1 MAMSDLSV
9 TRSTSSESK
18 SVPSESKS
26 VSSETKSVSSYSQSN
41 GVTGQRQLGDI
52 MDQAIVLRFFREPYS
67 AIDHSFIELGAIY
80 LGRLGEKPPIEINI
94 ILQNGQVMAE
104 LCQSVGTGLVI
115 EDRTVEQKPADRVG
129 GSLLSGKEEKYTCR
143 VYRAD
148 VMRNDSATVQERSEK
163 AEETVSSG
171 IGAAWRCDDEIQT
184 CGLVFVKGLV
194 ANHS

>member
-1 MAMSDLSV
+1 MDTFPNILSMAMSDLSV

-18 SVPSESKS
+18 SVSSEAKS
-26 VSSETKSVSSYSQSN
+26 VSSETKSVPSYSQSN

-115 EDRTVEQKPADRVG
+115 EDRTVKQKPADRVG
-129 GSLLSGKEEKYTCR
+129 KSLLSGKE
-143 VYRAD
+143 
-148 VMRNDSATVQERSEK
+148 
-163 AEETVSSG
+163 
-171 IGAAWRCDDEIQT
+171 
-184 CGLVFVKGLV
+184 
-194 ANHS
+194 